1 MKKFFAIL
9 LGVVLTVATIA
20 LTSSCKKDIDNAK
33 SLVGTTWV
41 CTADGYT
48 YTLTF
53 PSSTTFKMTAEAEGR
68 EFPEYK
74 GVFIIVGNKSSLT
87 GSSITLT
94 PDSKWWEEEKETAVG
109 EFKSESKLVLETMV
123 FERVVK

>member
-1 MKKFFAIL
+1 MKKFLSIL
-9 LGVVLTVATIA
+9 LSVALTVTAIA

-33 SLVGTTWV
+33 SLVGSTWV
-41 CTADGYT
+41 CSTTEIT

-53 PSSTTFKMTAEAEGR
+53 PSSTTFKMTAEAKGH
-68 EFPEYK
+68 EFPDYT

-87 GSSITLT
+87 GSTITLT
-94 PDSKWWEEEKETAVG
+94 PDTKWWEEEKETAVG
-109 EFKSESKLVLETMV
+109 EFKSESKLVIDTMV

>member
-33 SLVGTTWV
+33 SLVGSTWV
-41 CTADGYT
+41 CSTTEIT

-53 PSSTTFKMTAEAEGR
+53 PSSTTFKMTAEAKGH
-68 EFPEYK
+68 EFPDYT

-87 GSSITLT
+87 GSTITLT
-94 PDSKWWEEEKETAVG
+94 PDTKWWEEEKETAVG
-109 EFKSESKLVLETMV
+109 EFKSESKLVIDTMV